1 MNAEEKAMLKG
12 MKEGVAI
19 RIAELEAKVE
29 RLRVLYDRRGKRIE
43 ELAEIADGFSN
54 QLREADEHV
63 VELQLRIDALIG

>member
-1 MNAEEKAMLKG
+1 MATEWQEYVPATG
-12 MKEGVAI
+12 PDA
-19 RIAELEAKVE
+19 
-29 RLRVLYDRRGKRIE
+29 RLTECLDEIEQLRTLYDRRGERIE